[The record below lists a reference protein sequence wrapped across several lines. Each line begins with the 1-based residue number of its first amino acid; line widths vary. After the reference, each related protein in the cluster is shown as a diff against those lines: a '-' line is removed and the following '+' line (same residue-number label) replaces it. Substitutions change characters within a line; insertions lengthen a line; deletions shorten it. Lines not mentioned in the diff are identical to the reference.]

1 VVACF
6 VAELVADVALWRFST
21 DALPERERGAA
32 LDALYGR
39 TVMAFEALPDVPVYA
54 DFTRRRLPGLA
65 LWTGAVAA
73 VRSGRTCRHLAD
85 GVADLILNVDLGGGG
100 GVWFGRGREVVQ
112 HPGDAV
118 LQSCA
123 EPIMGPAVLHK
134 RRSFA
139 LVLPRAALAPLVT
152 NIDDAVLRLIPRG
165 TGALKLL
172 ANYVGMLGDDEALAT
187 PELRRL
193 VVTQIYD
200 LAALAI
206 GATRDAAAIAEG
218 RGVRT
223 ARLRAIKADI
233 AERLAQDDLTVAAV
247 AARQRISER
256 YVRKLFESEGS
267 SFSECVLGERLIR
280 AHRMLTDPRF
290 AGRSITSVAF
300 DAGFGDVSYFNR
312 SFRRRFG
319 ATPSEIRA
327 EAKYRQA

>member
-1 VVACF
+1 MDKA
-6 VAELVADVALWRFST
+6 VADVPRWRFST

-32 LDALYGR
+32 VHALYGR
-39 TVMAFEALPDVPVYA
+39 HTVWAWEALPDVPVYL
-54 DFTRRRLPGLA
+54 DFTVRWLPGLV
-65 LWTGAVAA
+65 LQIGAVEA
-73 VRSGRTCRHLAD
+73 VCFERAPRHLAD
-85 GVADLILNVDLGGGG
+85 GVADLVLSVNLGGGG
-100 GVWFGRGREVVQ
+100 VVRFGRGREVILR
-112 HPGDAV
+112 PGDAA
-118 LQSCA
+118 LRSCA
-123 EPIMGPAVLHK
+123 ESNAGRPMIARERG
-134 RRSFA
+134 RFCA
-139 LVLPRAALAPLVT
+139 LRVPREALAPLVT
-152 NIDDAVLRLIPRG
+152 NVDDAVLRLIPRG

-172 ANYVGMLGDDEALAT
+172 ANYVGMLDDDALAT

-206 GATRDAAAIAEG
+206 GATRDAAAITEG
-218 RGVRT
+218 RGVRA

-233 AERLAQDDLTVAAV
+233 ADRLAHDDLTVAAV
-247 AARQRISER
+247 ASRQRISES

-267 SFSECVLGERLIR
+267 SFSEWVLGARLIR